1 MLKSNFACEVI
12 FKTMSK
18 HSETL
23 EKPISQPEMMAYLN
37 LSRQSILNLRKKKL
51 IPFIQIGA
59 KIMYQPSKVIEALTK
74 KADNN
79 E

>member
-1 MLKSNFACEVI
+1 MNKQ
-12 FKTMSK
+12 T
-18 HSETL
+18 ETL
-23 EKPISQPEMMAYLN
+23 EKPISHVEMMAYLN
-37 LSRQSILNLRKKKL
+37 LSRQSMVSLRKKKL
-51 IPFIQIGA
+51 IPFIQAGA